1 MTKFEQLHAKDAT
14 ALLCKMVEI
23 ITCDG
28 SRGIRE
34 YTQATGQT
42 PHELWRDICAEAG
55 LDECEPWDG
64 YPEKALALETIEKIP
79 VFDAPSLLDPA
90 DEMNQLNKMTVD
102 LLRMWK
108 HYKVATERDKN

>member
-1 MTKFEQLHAKDAT
+1 MIKFEQLHAEDAT
-14 ALLCKMVEI
+14 ALLSKMVEI
-23 ITCDG
+23 ITSNG

-34 YTQATGQT
+34 FTQATGQT
-42 PHELWRDICAEAG
+42 PLELWGDICAEAG

-64 YPEKALALETIEKIP
+64 YPDKALALETIEKIP
-79 VFDAPSLLDPA
+79 GFDTPLLDPA
-90 DEMNQLNKMTVD
+90 DAMNKLNKMTVD

>member
-14 ALLCKMVEI
+14 ALLCKMVQI
-23 ITCDG
+23 ITSNG

-34 YTQATGQT
+34 FTQAIGQT
-42 PHELWRDICAEAG
+42 PLELWRDICAEAG

-64 YPEKALALETIEKIP
+64 YPEKALTLETIEKIP
-79 VFDAPSLLDPA
+79 GFDTPMLDPA